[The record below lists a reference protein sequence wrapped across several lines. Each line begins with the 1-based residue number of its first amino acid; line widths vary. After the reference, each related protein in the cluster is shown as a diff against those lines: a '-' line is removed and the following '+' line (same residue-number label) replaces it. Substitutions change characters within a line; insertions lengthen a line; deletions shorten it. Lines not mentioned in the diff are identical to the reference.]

1 MSWTCV
7 DRRRHVA
14 TYSIPDHHDQTTG
27 LLCTTG
33 GRRLLSAAPRR
44 SVRPSRFRRRGRS
57 LPMSKNHV
65 SVLRRRGYSDNRFL
79 RYRARPTSGRRQWEG
94 RDRACHSPVLVVLR
108 LLGGQ
113 IRHDQHCH
121 HFIGNHVFAKLEYV

>member
-7 DRRRHVA
+7 YHRRHVA
-14 TYSIPDHHDQTTG
+14 TDSIPDHHGQTTG

-33 GRRLLSAAPRR
+33 GRRLLSAAAHR
-44 SVRPSRFRRRGRS
+44 SVRPSHFRRRGRS
-57 LPMSKNHV
+57 LPVSKGHV
-65 SVLRRRGYSDNRFL
+65 PVLHRRGYSDNRFL
-79 RYRARPTSGRRQWEG
+79 QSRARPTNGRRQRAG
-94 RDRACHSPVLVVLR
+94 RDRTCHSPVLVVLR

-121 HFIGNHVFAKLEYV
+121 HFIGNHVLAKLG